1 MQILFCSECNTR
13 KIITVY
19 ERVFHEKY
27 KCDPCL
33 LASIN
38 AKRMARIADGDFADP
53 GPCPDMKTAVLEDCV
68 DWMHRKVD
76 HMTKKFTDEI
86 FKKPDE
92 NDCLVPYPA
101 ASSISKEK
109 REEIA
114 SRLNSE
120 LQDMEIEMTVTKN
133 WRIH

>member
-19 ERVFHEKY
+19 ERVLHERY

-38 AKRMARIADGDFADP
+38 AKRMVRIAEGDFADP

-76 HMTKKFTDEI
+76 HMTKKFTDELAKDMNKQ
-86 FKKPDE
+86 FNFSENPDLAKVQAQV
-92 NDCLVPYPA
+92 NA
-101 ASSISKEK
+101 
-109 REEIA
+109 
-114 SRLNSE
+114 E
-120 LQDMEIEMTVTKN
+120 LSDMEIEMLVTKN
-133 WRIH
+133 WRLC